1 MPVLVKKLAKRPV
14 SKVSK
19 PEVVSVQ
26 VVRRGYN
33 NSSTFRSRNNKVNLL
48 DQATNTRGDLC
59 GSRLIEC
66 DVFNKTRAVRRL
78 PGSGGG
84 DSTVDDGSVST
95 DTEGV
100 ATTTSAILSFLPE
113 SFAPLVEA
121 LR

>member
-48 DQATNTRGDLC
+48 DATNTRGDLC

-78 PGSGGG
+78 PGSGG
-84 DSTVDDGSVST
+84 DSTAEDGSVST

-100 ATTTSAILSFLPE
+100 ATTTSDILSFLPE

>member
-33 NSSTFRSRNNKVNLL
+33 NSSTFRSRNNKVNFL
-48 DQATNTRGDLC
+48 DTNTRDLC

-84 DSTVDDGSVST
+84 DSTTDDGSISN
-95 DTEGV
+95 DENV

-121 LR
+121 LRY

>member
-48 DQATNTRGDLC
+48 DATNTRGDLC

-84 DSTVDDGSVST
+84 DSTAEDGSS

>member
-48 DQATNTRGDLC
+48 DATNTRGDLC

-78 PGSGGG
+78 PGSGSG
-84 DSTVDDGSVST
+84 DSTAEDGSVST